1 MISLGWAE
9 RDTVK
14 NIVMIDIFLIKNIL
28 IICKE
33 TQKNN
38 IEYITPIWYHT
49 HPKHARLKTKINTCR
64 YGTV

>member
-1 MISLGWAE
+1 MISLGRAE

-33 TQKNN
+33 TQK
-38 IEYITPIWYHT
+38 IT
-49 HPKHARLKTKINTCR
+49 
-64 YGTV
+64 